1 MSAAKGVLSL
11 QEEDL
16 TKILVAQAHLGAQN
30 LDFQME
36 QYVFKRKNT
45 GKLSFVL
52 KYLRKEILIIKT
64 FYYTKNRRV
73 PFQHQKDV
81 GQACLSC

>member
-16 TKILVAQAHLGAQN
+16 TKILVATAHLGSAN

-36 QYVFKRKNT
+36 QYVFKRKNN
-45 GKLSFVL
+45 GKIDYF
-52 KYLRKEILIIKT
+52 YRDLI
-64 FYYTKNRRV
+64 
-73 PFQHQKDV
+73 P
-81 GQACLSC
+81 SCWPIRENTPYGSSSSGSK

>member
-1 MSAAKGVLSL
+1 MSAAKGGVLSL

-36 QYVFKRKNT
+36 QYVFKRKNS
-45 GKLSFVL
+45 G
-52 KYLRKEILIIKT
+52 I
-64 FYYTKNRRV
+64 
-73 PFQHQKDV
+73 
-81 GQACLSC
+81 

>member
-1 MSAAKGVLSL
+1 MSAAKGGVLSL

-36 QYVFKRKNT
+36 QYVFKRKNS
-45 GKLSFVL
+45 GNYIFFGSRL
-52 KYLRKEILIIKT
+52 KII
-64 FYYTKNRRV
+64 
-73 PFQHQKDV
+73 
-81 GQACLSC
+81 